1 MGRRTSQWPPMAG
14 PRPRKKQKTILDGL
28 KRTLALTV
36 AFLVLFAT
44 FGFLLS
50 SSFEDEVLKP
60 PTMEQPRYTLEVI
73 DVSNSTIS
81 VRGPASDDQL
91 NRVGIEGI
99 EWSDGHVVSPGIE
112 SSMNDGRSR
121 VETRSIDPSETAP
134 PVGTLVGFNPLVYT
148 GNPLDALGIEYDE
161 VFYSSNVGRFPA
173 WFIPGSSDTWAIVV
187 HGKGASREEALRLI
201 PLLKDLGYPTL
212 VICYRNDRGQARDP
226 SGYHQYGRTEW
237 ADLAAAVLY
246 SDENGATDNI
256 LIGYSMGGAI
266 VTSFL
271 STSPLRNR
279 TKATILDSPIL
290 DFEQTIDFRA
300 AHDTIPLL
308 PISVRVP
315 EQLADFAKLL
325 STWRFSI
332 DWAATDYLSQAREP
346 RTPTLIF
353 HGTMDTS
360 VPYATSAE
368 MARKYPDIVTLV
380 TTRASHTR
388 SWNVDPQAYE
398 TAIRKFLARLD

>member
-1 MGRRTSQWPPMAG
+1 MGRRTSQWLPTAE

-28 KRTLALTV
+28 KRSMALSV
-36 AFLVLFAT
+36 AFLVLFAAS
-44 FGFLLS
+44 GFLLS

-73 DVSNSTIS
+73 DVSDSMLS
-81 VRGPASDDQL
+81 VRGPGSDDQL
-91 NRVGIEGI
+91 NRVGTEGI
-99 EWSDGHVVSPGIE
+99 EWADGFVQSPGIE
-112 SSMNDGRSR
+112 SSQKNGRSR
-121 VETRSIDPSETAP
+121 IEIRSIDPGDTAP
-134 PVGTLVGFNPLVYT
+134 PVGALVSFDPFVYT

-187 HGKGASREEALRLI
+187 HGKGASREEALRII

-226 SGYHQYGRTEW
+226 SRYHQYGKTEW

-271 STSPLRNR
+271 SRSPLRNR

-290 DFEQTIDFRA
+290 DLEQTIDFRTT
-300 AHDTIPLL
+300 HDTIPLL
-308 PISVRVP
+308 PFSVRVP

-325 STWRFSI
+325 STWRFNI
-332 DWAATDYLSQAREP
+332 DWAATDYLSQTRKL

-353 HGTMDTS
+353 HGTTDTS
-360 VPYATSAE
+360 VPFATSAE

-388 SWNVDPQAYE
+388 SWNVDPEAYE
-398 TAIRKFLARLD
+398 TAIREFLAGLD